1 MEVIVVYIT
10 FPTIESARH
19 IGTLLVEKQLAAC
32 VNLVPKIESIYL
44 WEGETKIDGEV
55 LAMIKTT
62 EARFSQLESAVRD
75 AHPYDIPE
83 MIAVNVSRGS
93 EDYLN
98 WVRDQMEGHH

>member
-32 VNLVPKIESIYL
+32 VNLVPKVESIYL

-55 LAMIKTT
+55 LAMVKTT
-62 EARFSQLESAVRD
+62 GARFSQLESAVRD

-83 MIAVNVSRGS
+83 MIAVNVSLGS